1 MNVSNLA
8 DGSTDADIE
17 HPALFPLLSEEGNQR
32 VVVEWIEAH
41 DRYTLVDPDQSVETA
56 TFDCCILDGE
66 ALRTHAE
73 TLRAR
78 KREAEPVLLPCLLLV
93 PEADLSVIE
102 TDSGE
107 IADSVVFETADE
119 VVSMPI
125 KKAEL
130 EWRIQALVRLRAQSL
145 RLHER
150 TEALELFKQAV
161 EASGNAIWISDTDGT
176 IQYVNRAFES
186 ITGYSREEA
195 VGESPELLRSGEMTN
210 GYYADLWETIT
221 AGDTWRG
228 EMTDERSDG
237 SKYVA
242 DQTIA
247 PIVEDG
253 EPTAFVAVQTDI
265 TERKQLETRL
275 SLHRDI
281 VERISDPIM
290 LQTRE
295 GGFRLVNDAL
305 CSFAGLSR
313 EELLDDGEYAFMD
326 SQTATT
332 IAQKKERVIE
342 TEQPVTYS
350 VDPTFE
356 YSDREAIFYTTRYP
370 YYEDGEL
377 TGTLAVCRDVT
388 DLKQRTQQ
396 LRVFDNVLRHNIR
409 NDLNVV
415 RGRGRQLQAALDGD
429 LEVAAD
435 AIVNRAESLLSTS
448 GKSRAIAT
456 VLGESREPTTVD
468 LGELVRTIAEE
479 TVDEWP
485 DADIEV
491 TGPAHLEAS
500 ATGSVELAIEE
511 VLENA
516 VRHNDAEDHRVRVT
530 LAIDGSWAVL
540 RVRDDGPG
548 MSGFDKD
555 VLESGEAIDTL
566 THGSGLGLWL
576 VYWAVDRSG
585 GEIRVDGCEPRGTEI
600 TVRLPVAPDRRQ

>member
-1 MNVSNLA
+1 MNTPDLA
-8 DGSTDADIE
+8 DGSTDADFGQS
-17 HPALFPLLSEEGNQR
+17 ALFPVLSEEGNQR

-73 TLRAR
+73 TLRSR
-78 KREAEPVLLPCLLLV
+78 KREVEPVLLPCLLLV

-102 TDSGE
+102 TDRGE

-130 EWRIQALVRLRAQSL
+130 EWRIQALVRLRTQSL
-145 RLHER
+145 RLQER
-150 TEALELFKQAV
+150 TEALRLFKQAV

-176 IQYVNRAFES
+176 IQYVNQAFES
-186 ITGYSREEA
+186 VTGYSWDEA
-195 VGESPELLRSGEMTN
+195 IGESPELISSGETDDE
-210 GYYADLWETIT
+210 YYAKLWETIT

-228 EMTDERSDG
+228 EITDRRSDG
-237 SKYVA
+237 SVYVA

-253 EPTAFVAVQTDI
+253 EPKAFIAVQTDI
-265 TERKQLETRL
+265 TERKQLENRL

-281 VERISDPIM
+281 IERLDDPIM
-290 LQTRE
+290 LQNRD

-313 EELLDDGEYAFMD
+313 DELLDDEEYAFMD
-326 SQTATT
+326 PQTATT
-332 IAQKKERVIE
+332 IARKKERVLE
-342 TEQPVTYS
+342 TEQPIEYS
-350 VDPTFE
+350 VEPTFE

-377 TGTLAVCRDVT
+377 TGTLAICRDVT
-388 DLKQRTQQ
+388 DLKQRTRQ

-415 RGRGRQLQAALDGD
+415 RGRGKQLQEALDGD
-429 LEVAAD
+429 LEAAAD
-435 AIVNRAESLLSTS
+435 AVVDRTEALLSTS
-448 GKSRAIAT
+448 QKSRAIAA
-456 VLGESREPTTVD
+456 VLSEPREPVTTD
-468 LGELVRTIAEE
+468 LGEMVRTIADE
-479 TVDEWP
+479 TADEWP
-485 DADIEV
+485 GAEIEV
-491 TGPAHLEAS
+491 TGPRHLEAS
-500 ATGSVELAIEE
+500 ATRSIDLALEEL
-511 VLENA
+511 LTNA
-516 VRHNDAEDHRVRVT
+516 VGHNDAETCRVHA
-530 LAIDGSWAVL
+530 AIATDGSWATL
-540 RVRDDGPG
+540 RVRDNGPG
-548 MSGFDKD
+548 ISGFDKD

-576 VYWAVDRSG
+576 VYWAVNRSG
-585 GEIRVDGCEPRGTEI
+585 GEIHVDDCEPRGSEV
-600 TVRLPVAPDRRQ
+600 TVRLPLAPDR

>member
-1 MNVSNLA
+1 MNTPDLA
-8 DGSTDADIE
+8 GGSTDADFE
-17 HPALFPLLSEEGNQR
+17 QSALFPVLSEEGNQR

-73 TLRAR
+73 TLRSR
-78 KREAEPVLLPCLLLV
+78 KREVEPVLLPCLLLV

-102 TDSGE
+102 TDRGE

-130 EWRIQALVRLRAQSL
+130 EWRIQALVRLRTQSL
-145 RLHER
+145 RLQER
-150 TEALELFKQAV
+150 TEALQLFKQAV

-186 ITGYSREEA
+186 VTGYSRDEA
-195 VGESPELLRSGEMTN
+195 IGESPDLISSGEMDD

-221 AGDTWRG
+221 AGDIWRG
-228 EMTDERSDG
+228 EITDRRSDG
-237 SKYVA
+237 SAYVA

-253 EPTAFVAVQTDI
+253 EPKAFVAVQTDI
-265 TERKQLETRL
+265 TERKQLENRL

-281 VERISDPIM
+281 IERLDDPIM

-313 EELLDDGEYAFMD
+313 EELLDDEEYAFMD
-326 SQTATT
+326 PQTATT
-332 IAQKKERVIE
+332 IARKKQRVIE
-342 TEQPVTYS
+342 TEQPVEYS
-350 VDPTFE
+350 VEPTFE

-377 TGTLAVCRDVT
+377 TGTLAICRDVT
-388 DLKQRTQQ
+388 DLKQRTRQ

-415 RGRGRQLQAALDGD
+415 RGRGKQLQRALNGD
-429 LEVAAD
+429 LETAAD
-435 AIVNRAESLLSTS
+435 AIVNRAEDLLSTS
-448 GKSRAIAT
+448 QKSRAIAT
-456 VLGESREPTTVD
+456 VLSEPREPTTAD
-468 LGELVRTIAEE
+468 LGEMVRTIAEE
-479 TVDEWP
+479 TADEWP
-485 DADIEV
+485 DTDIEV
-491 TGPAHLEAS
+491 TGPRHLEAS
-500 ATGSVELAIEE
+500 ATGSIRLAVEEL
-511 VLENA
+511 LTNA
-516 VRHNDAEDHRVRVT
+516 VRHNDAETPRVRVA
-530 LAIDGSWAVL
+530 LAADGSWVTL
-540 RVRDDGPG
+540 RVRDNGPG
-548 MSGFDKD
+548 LSGFDED

-576 VYWAVDRSG
+576 VYWAVNRSG
-585 GEIRVDGCEPRGTEI
+585 GELRVDDCEPRGSEV
-600 TVRLPVAPDRRQ
+600 TVRLPLAPDS

>member
-1 MNVSNLA
+1 MNAPNLA
-8 DGSTDADIE
+8 DGSTDADVE
-17 HPALFPLLSEEGNQR
+17 EPALFPVLSGKGNQR

-41 DRYTLVDPDQSVETA
+41 DQYTLVDPDQSVETA

-78 KREAEPVLLPCLLLV
+78 KREVEPVLLPCLLLV
-93 PEADLSVIE
+93 PDADLSVIE
-102 TDSGE
+102 TDRGE

-130 EWRIQALVRLRAQSL
+130 EWRIQALLRLRTQSL
-145 RLHER
+145 SLQER
-150 TEALELFKQAV
+150 TNDLELFKQAV
-161 EASGNAIWISDTDGT
+161 EASGNAIWISGTDGT

-195 VGESPELLRSGEMTN
+195 VGESPELISSGEVTDD
-210 GYYADLWETIT
+210 YYADLRETIT

-228 EMTDERSDG
+228 EMTDRRKDG
-237 SKYVA
+237 SRYVA
-242 DQTIA
+242 DQTVA

-253 EPTAFVAVQTDI
+253 EPRAFVAVQTDI
-265 TERKQLETRL
+265 TERKRLENRL

-281 VERISDPIM
+281 IERIDDPVM

-295 GGFRLVNDAL
+295 GGFRLVNGAL

-313 EELLDDGEYAFMD
+313 KELLDDEEYAFMD
-326 SQTATT
+326 PQTATT
-332 IAQKKERVIE
+332 IARKKERVIE
-342 TEQPVTYS
+342 TEQPVEYS
-350 VDPTFE
+350 VEPTFE
-356 YSDREAIFYTTRYP
+356 YSDKEAIFYTSRYP

-377 TGTLAVCRDVT
+377 TGTLAICRDVT
-388 DLKQRTQQ
+388 DLKQRTRQ

-415 RGRGRQLQAALDGD
+415 RGRGRQLRAALDGE

-435 AIVNRAESLLSTS
+435 AIVNRAEDLLSTS
-448 GKSRAIAT
+448 EKSRAIST
-456 VLGESREPTTVD
+456 VLGDQREATTVD
-468 LGELVRTIAEE
+468 LGELVRSLAEE
-479 TVDEWP
+479 TADEWP
-485 DADIEV
+485 GADIKV
-491 TGPAHLEAS
+491 TGPTHLEAS
-500 ATGSVELAIEE
+500 ATGSIELAIEE

-516 VRHNDAEDHRVRVT
+516 VRHDDAEDPRMRVT
-530 LAIDGSWAVL
+530 LAVDGSWAVL
-540 RVRDDGPG
+540 RVRDNGPG

-566 THGSGLGLWL
+566 SHGSGLGLWL
-576 VYWAVDRSG
+576 VYWAVNRSG
-585 GEIRVDGCEPRGTEI
+585 GEIHVDDCDPRGTEV
-600 TVRLPVAPDRRQ
+600 TVRLPVVPDRRQ